1 MCCCCNYISIRNRAL
16 VKSCCNKTCNV
27 CHIYEKISS
36 NFFCDI
42 CKNIKTD
49 LSWISRSSCYDHLWF
64 SFTCKLSDC
73 IVIQNTVIID
83 IVRYEI
89 VKDTGKVYR

>member
-1 MCCCCNYISIRNRAL
+1 M
-16 VKSCCNKTCNV
+16 KSCCNKTCNV

-49 LSWISRSSCYDHLWF
+49 LSRISRSSCYDHLRF
-64 SFTCKLSDC
+64 AFMCKLSDL

-89 VKDTGKVYR
+89 VKDTRKVYR